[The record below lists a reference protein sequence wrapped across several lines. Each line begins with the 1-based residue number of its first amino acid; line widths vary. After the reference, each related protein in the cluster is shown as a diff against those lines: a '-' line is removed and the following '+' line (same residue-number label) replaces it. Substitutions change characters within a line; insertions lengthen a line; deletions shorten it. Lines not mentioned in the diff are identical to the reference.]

1 MITMI
6 LVIRVHCNMLSH
18 ASPICNDDDFE
29 HDLVNHVSVF
39 THITFCDYDDGNG
52 DHILRKSK
60 AGLMYIKV
68 ISLKMFKHRTEN
80 INRPNM
86 NAWWHLNRI
95 LLHVPYVI
103 CVSLFA
109 VWTWTQSKK
118 PCAYFFQWQPPFF
131 CEWILTS
138 PMSILASRKN
148 FQGTPWNEFCLFKSC
163 RVASRCFLKFVGWI
177 NIIHTFA
184 VYKLQNLFESYLL

>member
-86 NAWWHLNRI
+86 NA
-95 LLHVPYVI
+95 
-103 CVSLFA
+103 
-109 VWTWTQSKK
+109 
-118 PCAYFFQWQPPFF
+118 
-131 CEWILTS
+131 
-138 PMSILASRKN
+138 
-148 FQGTPWNEFCLFKSC
+148 
-163 RVASRCFLKFVGWI
+163 
-177 NIIHTFA
+177 
-184 VYKLQNLFESYLL
+184 